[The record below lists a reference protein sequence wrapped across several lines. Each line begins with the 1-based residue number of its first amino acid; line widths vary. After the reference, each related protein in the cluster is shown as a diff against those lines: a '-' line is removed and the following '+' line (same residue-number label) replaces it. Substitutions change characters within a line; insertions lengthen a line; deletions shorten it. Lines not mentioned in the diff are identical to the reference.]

1 MSVLRVVLAAMLAVL
16 VACGGGGSPT
26 TSPTQTTTAASPPSG
41 TLRLYTSV
49 TQETIDVVVVGFQEA
64 RPGVTVE
71 VFRAPTGELAARLA
85 AEQREGGIRADVLW
99 LTDPLSMQQYAAD
112 DVLADYVPDGIEA
125 VPEQFRAP
133 RFFGTRVLN
142 LVLVYQ
148 SGIDPP
154 PSSWTDLARDFDAPI
169 ALPDPAFAG
178 SAFGALGYFATSDD
192 HGFGFYEDLAA
203 AGAVQ
208 VQAPGD
214 VVTGVAEGQYAAGLT
229 LDMTART
236 AIDKGSPIE
245 MVYPEPGAI
254 AIYSPIGVVADSAAR
269 DLAEAFAGY
278 TITPEAQRAIASTG
292 WQPVRDDVAWPHPT
306 EPSVSVDWDL
316 VFDRQEELLNRYR
329 DIIGG

>member
-1 MSVLRVVLAAMLAVL
+1 VLLTMMFVVLAA
-16 VACGGGGSPT
+16 CGGAGDPA
-26 TSPTQTTTAASPPSG
+26 TSASG
-41 TLRLYTSV
+41 TLQLYTSV
-49 TQETIDVVVVGFQEA
+49 TQETVDAVVAGFQDA
-64 RPGVTVE
+64 HPGVTVE
-71 VFRAPTGELAARLA
+71 VFRAPTGELTARLA

-99 LTDPLSMQQYAAD
+99 LTDPLSIQQYAAD
-112 DVLADYVPDGIEA
+112 GVLADLAPDGIEA
-125 VPEQFRAP
+125 VPEQFRAA

-142 LVLVYQ
+142 LVLVHQ
-148 SGIDPP
+148 RGTDPA
-154 PSSWTDLARDFDAPI
+154 PSSWADLARDFAEPV

-178 SAFGALGYFATSDD
+178 SAFGALGYFATADGY
-192 HGFGFYEDLAA
+192 GFEFYEDLAA

-245 MVYPEPGAI
+245 MVFPEPGAI
-254 AIYSPIGVVADSAAR
+254 AIYSPIGVVADSGVR
-269 DLAEAFAGY
+269 DLAETFAAY
-278 TITPEAQRAIASTG
+278 TITRGAQRAIASTG
-292 WQPVRDDVAWPHPT
+292 WQPVRDDVEWSHPT